1 MEEQVSHYLHIRSGN
16 KHLTNQ
22 WLEVLPSFTSNEI
35 HNFWF
40 FFSFFF
46 STFLFA
52 ISTYNILCMRN
63 RLAYSKPT
71 RALYGASNE
80 AFANYIDE
88 ADMQAKAYDF
98 GTWLAT

>member
-22 WLEVLPSFTSNEI
+22 WLEVLPSFTSKEI

-40 FFSFFF
+40 FF
-46 STFLFA
+46 FLFS

-63 RLAYSKPT
+63 CLAYSKPT
-71 RALYGASNE
+71 WALYGASNK
-80 AFANYIDE
+80 ALAGYIDE